1 MIRHTL
7 LEALVNLWRN
17 RFMNLL
23 ACATITV
30 SLLLVGIFLLVAHNL
45 SRIVSSLEGQVT
57 LSVYLRAEISAPER
71 DAIFEAVRGRPEV
84 ASFSYDS
91 PDAALEKFRKLFPAL
106 REVPEALEEN
116 PFPASVEIK
125 MAPGH
130 RDPGAVRRFAEEMK
144 QMPGVDETA
153 FDLPWISRLKEF
165 VTLVRAAGYSLGGVV
180 GLAAIL
186 TIASV
191 IRLTIY
197 SRQQE
202 IEILR
207 LVGATRTFILAPFL
221 LESSLMGALGGGFAL
236 AALEGIHQYVARNP
250 GKMVPFFHELFTAS
264 FLPPSSAWLLV
275 LPWPGRRRD
284 GRAPV
289 LEEDFSLKRIPGA
302 GTECA

>member
-23 ACATITV
+23 ACATIAV
-30 SLLLVGIFLLVAHNL
+30 SLLLVGIFLLVANNL
-45 SRIVSSLEGQVT
+45 SRVVSSLEGQVT
-57 LSVYLRAEISAPER
+57 LSVYLRGEISEEER
-71 DAIFEAVRGRPEV
+71 DAILGAVHGRPEV

-91 PDAALEKFRKLFPAL
+91 PEAALEKFRKLFPAL

-125 MAPGH
+125 MAEGY
-130 RDPGAVRRFAEEMK
+130 RDPGAVRRLAEEMK
-144 QMPGVDETA
+144 HLRGVEETA
-153 FDLPWISRLKEF
+153 FDLPWVSRLREF
-165 VTLVRAAGYSLGGVV
+165 VTLARAAGYSLGGVV

-221 LESSLMGALGGGFAL
+221 LESSVMGAMGGGFAL
-236 AALEGIHQYVARNP
+236 AALEGIHRYLAGHP
-250 GKMVPFFHELFTAS
+250 GKLVPFFHDLFTAS
-264 FLPPSSAWLLV
+264 FLPPSSAWFLV
-275 LPWPGRRRD
+275 LLGLAA
-284 GRAPV
+284 GA
-289 LEEDFSLKRIPGA
+289 LGGLLSLRKISL
-302 GTECA
+302 